1 MTIKRVCLYSR
12 TYFIEWLQMFLPTF
26 YLEEAIK
33 QDSKHG
39 LYTTVNH
46 FSILRLETAQYWDLR
61 LTASVSGDCSESHS
75 RDGGN
80 NYIQIGRSLA
90 PTQFWAFYPLELQ
103 VSVVCPRLPPHLHHL
118 PQPSAS
124 TLKTPR
130 SRNLR
135 QKLQF
140 LPSVYSENQTSPSWQ
155 SSHSTLHQAVPCISE
170 FKHWICV

>member
-103 VSVVCPRLPPHLHHL
+103 VSVVCPRLPPHLHHF
-118 PQPSAS
+118 AS
-124 TLKTPR
+124 TLRFHSQVSAQPQFEAKVAIFTVR
-130 SRNLR
+130 LLR
-135 QKLQF
+135 K
-140 LPSVYSENQTSPSWQ
+140 SNQPQLAIIALYTAPN
-155 SSHSTLHQAVPCISE
+155 STLYLWV
-170 FKHWICV
+170 